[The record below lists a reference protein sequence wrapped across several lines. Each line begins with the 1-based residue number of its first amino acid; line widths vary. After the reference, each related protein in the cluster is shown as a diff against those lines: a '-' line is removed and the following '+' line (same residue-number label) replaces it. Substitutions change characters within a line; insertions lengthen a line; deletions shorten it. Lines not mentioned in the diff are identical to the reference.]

1 MPEQPVE
8 FAPTRSNLELKARLY
23 CLDTARKRAHE
34 IATSVGSRQQQR
46 DTYFHCPTGRFKLRE
61 IHNAKAQ
68 WIWYQRADEQGPK
81 QSRYLIHSVSD
92 ASEMRNVLTRAYGI
106 RVIVSKHRE
115 IFFYHNV
122 RIHLDNVDKLGIFLE
137 FEAVLGPDSENSHE
151 HRQLKVLREHFGIAS
166 SDLLANSYGEQILAG
181 QNSTGEA
188 FSSS

>member
-1 MPEQPVE
+1 
-8 FAPTRSNLELKARLY
+8 
-23 CLDTARKRAHE
+23 
-34 IATSVGSRQQQR
+34 
-46 DTYFHCPTGRFKLRE
+46 
-61 IHNAKAQ
+61 
-68 WIWYQRADEQGPK
+68 
-81 QSRYLIHSVSD
+81 
-92 ASEMRNVLTRAYGI
+92 MRNVLTRAYGI

-166 SDLLANSYGEQILAG
+166 SDLLVNSYGEQILAG
-181 QNSTGEA
+181 QNSTGES